1 VKESDVTDPQDT
13 ADERRGT
20 AENVPLADTGTRLG
34 SARGHSGDST
44 LGIIDARQLT
54 IAQSATLLRL
64 LKRDPIHDNS
74 VSIEIRWRDGEVES
88 TRIRPE
94 TAHEIAELLK

>member
-1 VKESDVTDPQDT
+1 VTDPQDT

-20 AENVPLADTGTRLG
+20 AENVPLAATGTRLG
-34 SARGHSGDST
+34 SVTRGHSGDST

-64 LKRDPIHDNS
+64 LKRDQIHDNS